1 MLLSRLYCFKLLFIL
16 QMPVFRFINIIY
28 GYHTLK
34 CKIILIWYAFISVH
48 YHKIIYIYR
57 GIEIYIY

>member
-1 MLLSRLYCFKLLFIL
+1 
-16 QMPVFRFINIIY
+16 MPVFRFINIIY